1 MPFCGF
7 FTIQVWVD
15 IPSMVLF
22 VKQSTKHLISSQI
35 APTLD
40 TRGTTIGDIIDRVF
54 NNKPD
59 SWDEYEPPSWVPQK
73 AKAPSLQKKIK
84 TPIAQTESQKK
95 AKLKTQTSQ
104 AACQL

>member
-1 MPFCGF
+1 MPLCGF
-7 FTIQVWVD
+7 FAIQVWVGIPPI
-15 IPSMVLF
+15 IPS